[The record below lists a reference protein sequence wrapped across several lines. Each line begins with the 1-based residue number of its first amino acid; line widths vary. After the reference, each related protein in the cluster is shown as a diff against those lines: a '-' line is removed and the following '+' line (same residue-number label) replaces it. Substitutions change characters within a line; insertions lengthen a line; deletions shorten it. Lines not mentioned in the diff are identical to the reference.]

1 MIRDPT
7 LRNHSFP
14 VRHTGVVSEGEDSCR
29 RDPGWEEGLGPWLG
43 FVVGG
48 PGLLAVARQ
57 AVDEDNPGMNRC

>member
-7 LRNHSFP
+7 LRNHAFP
-14 VRHTGVVSEGEDSCR
+14 VSHTRIVSEGEDSCR
-29 RDPGWEEGLGPWLG
+29 REPGREEGLGPWLG

-57 AVDEDNPGMNRC
+57 AVDEDNTGMNRC